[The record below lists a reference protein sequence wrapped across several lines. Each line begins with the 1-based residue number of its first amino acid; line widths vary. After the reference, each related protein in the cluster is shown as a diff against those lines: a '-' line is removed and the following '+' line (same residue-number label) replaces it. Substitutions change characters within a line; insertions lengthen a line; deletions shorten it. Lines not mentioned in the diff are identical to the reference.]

1 MALNF
6 LVLKVMTMIQLT
18 EQEKQLFK
26 EGKLDPSNIEEY
38 RKTHPVKSVDLNEAE
53 KVKQELREVNEQ
65 YKESIQ
71 KNKDL
76 YQELADNR
84 KRKEELRNKIAELR
98 LKKKKILGIV
108 E

>member
-1 MALNF
+1 
-6 LVLKVMTMIQLT
+6 MIQLT

-26 EGKLDPSNIEEY
+26 EGKLDPLNIEEY
-38 RKTHPVKSVDLNEAE
+38 RKAHPIKSVDLNEVE
-53 KVKQELREVNEQ
+53 KIKEELRQVNDL

-76 YQELADNR
+76 YQELVENR
-84 KRKEELRNKIAELR
+84 KRKEEFRNKITELR
-98 LKKKKILGIV
+98 LKKKKILGLT